1 MLKQADTTTKLVN
14 SGEHTESKLLKLNR
28 TEDKQITRTE
38 RSTSLRS
45 DAVGEDYTLT
55 ICEFLGRYSSILVLV
70 HAGEYLQ
77 NLPLHRHF
85 FVLAHYLNQHTNRSE
100 DGAIQY
106 KHRIQIQKCR

>member
-1 MLKQADTTTKLVN
+1 MLKQADTTTQLVN
-14 SGEHTESKLLKLNR
+14 SGEHTESELSKLHR

-70 HAGEYLQ
+70 HAGEYL
-77 NLPLHRHF
+77 
-85 FVLAHYLNQHTNRSE
+85 NQHTNRSE